1 MAIKQK
7 LVRTLRFKNTQ
18 KIGVLAKLIS
28 LMSSLGADLGNIATV
43 SVGELYTVRN
53 ISIIV
58 NDEAHLKS
66 IIESVKQLSDCEL
79 EAVVDDVLEIHVG
92 GKLVVSPSRPVKT
105 VEDLTKVYTPGVA
118 SVCRLIKDDPSQ
130 ADKYTTISKTVALVT
145 NGSRVLGLGNIGP
158 VASMPVMEGKA
169 ALFAQ
174 FSGMHMIPIL
184 INTLDANR
192 FVETVEAMSATFS
205 AIQLEDIRTPDCFVI
220 EDALTRRL
228 NIPVFHDD
236 QHGTATVTLAA
247 LINATRLGG
256 YDLKTSTVGQ
266 IGLGAAGTAIGRLI
280 MKYSKKAVYGTDIN
294 PNCVARFK
302 EAGGHPIGLEELMKK
317 CSVIVATTGI
327 GGLIKPSWVQKGQVI
342 LALSNPLPEISMR
355 DALNA
360 GAAFASDGSRVN
372 NLLAYPGLLRGAVQS
387 RAVKMVPEMFIAAAL
402 AIVDHTPA
410 QELIPDP
417 LDPLLHDAVTKA
429 VAKAAIKAKVIRETT
444 R

>member
-28 LMSSLGADLGNIATV
+28 LMSSLGADLGTIATV
-43 SVGELYTVRN
+43 SVGELHTVRN

-66 IIESVKQLSDCEL
+66 IVESVKQLPDCEL
-79 EAVVDDVLEIHVG
+79 TAVVDDVLEIHQG
-92 GKLVVSPSRPVKT
+92 GKLVVTPSHPVKT

-130 ADKYTTISKTVALVT
+130 ADKYTTIPKTVAIVT

-184 INTLDANR
+184 INTLDVNR
-192 FVETVEAMSATFS
+192 FIETVEAISATFA

-247 LINATRLGG
+247 LINATHLGG
-256 YDLKTSTVGQ
+256 HDLKTLTVGQ
-266 IGLGAAGTAIGRLI
+266 VGLGAAGTAIGRLI
-280 MKYSKKAVYGTDIN
+280 MKYSKKPVYGTDVN
-294 PNCVARFK
+294 PDCMARFK
-302 EAGGHPIGLEELMKK
+302 EFGGHPIGLEELMKK
-317 CSVIVATTGI
+317 CQVIVATTGI
-327 GGLIKPSWVQKGQVI
+327 GGLIKPSMVQKGQVI
-342 LALSNPLPEISMR
+342 LALSNPLPEIGMR

-372 NLLAYPGLLRGAVQS
+372 NLLAYPGLLRGAVQA
-387 RAVKMVPEMFIAAAL
+387 RATKMVPEMFLAAAL

-429 VAKAAIKAKVIRETT
+429 VAKAAMKAKAV
-444 R
+444 